1 MLFDVKSD
9 KCKQS
14 QIGHYT
20 YVYVYFW
27 VFIPCPDPGK
37 SKTLRKVHIRVPDT
51 QENFFLL
58 FASFH
63 CQPFHPLPVTQLQLQ
78 QPADWSFVF
87 RGCQWWSFFDGP
99 TIFFPR
105 QGRQSDEILKF
116 KCHSCL
122 KITNIYSK
130 GHTFYQFYIHTNISL
145 DVPEQDLFLQDPQKP
160 ETAPKNKTNEPLII
174 IHIIVHPNRQNLHQ
188 HEAQFPSSI
197 PRRPSI
203 YLFAT

>member
-63 CQPFHPLPVTQLQLQ
+63 CQPFHPLLPVTQLQIQ
-78 QPADWSFVF
+78 QFSWLIF
-87 RGCQWWSFFDGP
+87 RFSSFFDGP

-145 DVPEQDLFLQDPQKP
+145 DVPEQDLFLQDP
-160 ETAPKNKTNEPLII
+160 PKTW
-174 IHIIVHPNRQNLHQ
+174 NRTKKQNQ
-188 HEAQFPSSI
+188 W
-197 PRRPSI
+197 
-203 YLFAT
+203 ATHNYPYHCSP